1 MTQEQPK
8 LITITGTGEVITYNL
23 EDVNNTYLDVT
34 ELDPVVLDN
43 VIELV
48 KRSRVGVHKYGTD
61 LEHNNEDDF
70 LQHAKEEA
78 LDFANYLTKMQHQK
92 GRSVFGQV
100 DVKPLK
106 NPLKF
111 DK

>member
-1 MTQEQPK
+1 MENEPK
-8 LITITGTGEVITYNL
+8 MIVVSEEGEVLTYPF
-23 EDVNNTYLDVT
+23 EGVVNTYLDLT
-34 ELDPVVLDN
+34 DLDPVVLDN

-61 LEHNNEDDF
+61 LEHNNDDDF

-100 DVKPLK
+100 DAKPLK

>member
-8 LITITGTGEVITYNL
+8 LITITGEGEVIAYNL

-34 ELDPVVLDN
+34 DLDPVVLDN

-61 LEHNNEDDF
+61 LEHNNSDDF

-78 LDFANYLTKMQHQK
+78 LDFANYLTKMQHK
-92 GRSVFGQV
+92 NGRSVFGQEYPKP
-100 DVKPLK
+100 VK
-106 NPLKF
+106 
-111 DK
+111 